1 MNNLR
6 KVITNTITN
15 VQIVQAVPNDIEIK
29 IFDRSILLSETD
41 ANGIIN
47 YTNRRYLA
55 LTGFTEEELIGSP
68 HKIVRH
74 PDMPRGVFKAMW
86 KIIRDKKI
94 WRGYVKHLCKDGS
107 YFWTLSYVQAKL
119 DENGQIIGYVST
131 GKIAYEETK
140 KEVENKY
147 FELMGHEHLDHKYF
161 MASESYYETQILKK
175 DYLSECIAEVKSS
188 RSKLAEVRN
197 YHE

>member
-1 MNNLR
+1 MSNLR
-6 KVITNTITN
+6 KVITNTLTN
-15 VQIVQAVPNDIEIK
+15 VQIVQAVPNTTEIK

-41 ANGIIN
+41 VNGILN

-55 LTGFTEEELIGSP
+55 LTGFTEEELIGAP

-74 PDMPRGVFKAMW
+74 PDMPRGVFRAMW

-119 DENGQIIGYVST
+119 DAYDNIVGYVST
-131 GKIAYEETK
+131 GKIAYEDTR
-140 KEVENKY
+140 KEVEDKY
-147 FELMGHEHLDHKYF
+147 SELMGNEHLDDKYF

-175 DYLSECIAEVKSS
+175 DYLSECIEEAKALQNNTEHLERIK
-188 RSKLAEVRN
+188 
-197 YHE
+197 